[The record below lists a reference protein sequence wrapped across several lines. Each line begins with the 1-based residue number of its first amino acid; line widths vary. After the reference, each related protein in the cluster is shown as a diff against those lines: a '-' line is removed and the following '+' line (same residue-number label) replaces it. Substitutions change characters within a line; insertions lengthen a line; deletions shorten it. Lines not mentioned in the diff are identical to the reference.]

1 MVTKVIGKVDGQEV
15 IYERSEGDLWKV
27 TVPLDLDGM
36 YVIEVSAYD
45 EVGNISFCTKMLLIV
60 DPATLCA
67 KLISLDYTVEVVSK
81 EYDVQQKI
89 MILRWKQYIHITI
102 ERGAVVNRVKFILGE
117 DKHIELLIRSPNNE
131 PFTII
136 SASYDLR
143 RYGEME
149 ASGEC
154 DINGHYLDIKLAPQC
169 KACYVLEVTYM
180 VADSTRKAR
189 IEVEVI

>member
-1 MVTKVIGKVDGQEV
+1 
-15 IYERSEGDLWKV
+15 
-27 TVPLDLDGM
+27 
-36 YVIEVSAYD
+36 
-45 EVGNISFCTKMLLIV
+45 
-60 DPATLCA
+60 
-67 KLISLDYTVEVVSK
+67 
-81 EYDVQQKI
+81 

-143 RYGEME
+143 RYGEVE

-169 KACYVLEVTYM
+169 KSCYVLEVTYM

>member
-45 EVGNISFCTKMLLIV
+45 EAGNISFCTKMLLIV

-81 EYDVQQKI
+81 EYDV
-89 MILRWKQYIHITI
+89 TI
-102 ERGAVVNRVKFILGE
+102 K
-117 DKHIELLIRSPNNE
+117 NNDFKVE
-131 PFTII
+131 TIYPHHHRKGCCCG
-136 SASYDLR
+136 ASYDLR
-143 RYGEME
+143 RYGEVE

>member
-1 MVTKVIGKVDGQEV
+1 MVTKVIGKVDEQEV

-45 EVGNISFCTKMLLIV
+45 EAGNISFCTKMLLIV

-81 EYDVQQKI
+81 EYDVTIKI

-102 ERGAVVNRVKFILGE
+102 EMGAVVNRVKFILGE

-143 RYGEME
+143 RYGEVE

>member
-1 MVTKVIGKVDGQEV
+1 
-15 IYERSEGDLWKV
+15 
-27 TVPLDLDGM
+27 
-36 YVIEVSAYD
+36 
-45 EVGNISFCTKMLLIV
+45 
-60 DPATLCA
+60 
-67 KLISLDYTVEVVSK
+67 
-81 EYDVQQKI
+81 
-89 MILRWKQYIHITI
+89 MILRWKQYIHII
-102 ERGAVVNRVKFILGE
+102 MERGAVVNRVNFILGE

-143 RYGEME
+143 RYGEVE
-149 ASGEC
+149 ASGKC
-154 DINGHYLDIKLAPQC
+154 DINGHYLDIKLAPQR